1 MVETTPLKERLLKFI
16 KSQNL
21 TQSEFQRICG
31 LANSQVQNT
40 GETITSKTA
49 NKILTAFPN
58 LNKLWLLT
66 GYGDMLKTSK
76 LKDNMGLNL
85 DENTSVSGRLKQF
98 LMEKD
103 IKISHF
109 EREIG
114 VGNGYVNSISKGIGQ
129 KVALSIQEKYPN
141 LNIEWL
147 LYGKGTML
155 KTAANEET
163 AAVAAKDKNL
173 IFVPLY
179 NLDVHAGMN
188 GLNDVID
195 CSEYIERHIVF
206 DGARKD
212 DIAFHVFG
220 DSMIPKYVAGSIVL
234 CREVQCWQEYFGYG
248 STFVLFL
255 TDGRRLLKTVKKS
268 LEDEK
273 KNVLCCSFNSAY
285 DSEELP
291 KSLIIKVFKV
301 IGSLTKDD
309 F

>member
-1 MVETTPLKERLLKFI
+1 MDKKVPKLKQRLLDFI
-16 KSQNL
+16 KNEGLSQQKFEIRANL
-21 TQSEFQRICG
+21 SNG
-31 LANSQVQNT
+31 LVNNT
-40 GETITSKTA
+40 RESLTTKTI
-49 NKILTAFPN
+49 NKISNAFPN
-58 LNKLWLLT
+58 LNVNWLLT
-66 GYGDMLKTSK
+66 GEGD
-76 LKDNMGLNL
+76 
-85 DENTSVSGRLKQF
+85 
-98 LMEKD
+98 
-103 IKISHF
+103 
-109 EREIG
+109 
-114 VGNGYVNSISKGIGQ
+114 
-129 KVALSIQEKYPN
+129 
-141 LNIEWL
+141 
-147 LYGKGTML
+147 ML

-234 CREVQCWQEYFGYG
+234 CREVQCWQEYFGDG

-268 LEDEK
+268 LKNENE
-273 KNVLCCSFNSAY
+273 NVLCCSFNPAY

>member
-1 MVETTPLKERLLKFI
+1 MNNTSPLKERILKFI
-16 KSQNL
+16 EIQNI

-40 GETITSKTA
+40 GDSITAKTA
-49 NKILTAFPN
+49 NKILAAF
-58 LNKLWLLT
+58 
-66 GYGDMLKTSK
+66 
-76 LKDNMGLNL
+76 
-85 DENTSVSGRLKQF
+85 
-98 LMEKD
+98 
-103 IKISHF
+103 
-109 EREIG
+109 
-114 VGNGYVNSISKGIGQ
+114 
-129 KVALSIQEKYPN
+129 PN

-155 KTAANEET
+155 KTAAKEET
-163 AAVAAKDKNL
+163 VAVAAKDKDL

-195 CSEYIERHIVF
+195 CPEYIERHIVF

-268 LEDEK
+268 LKNENE
-273 KNVLCCSFNSAY
+273 NVLCCSFNSAY